1 MKKEFVTYI
10 KSILNLLTALVI
22 LLLCIFLLPRCIGF
36 FMPFIIGWIISLI
49 ASPLVRFLEEK
60 LKIRRK
66 AVSAFV
72 IVAVLAAVILLVYG
86 VGVKLVRE
94 TVGFINELPVMW
106 ENIQAEFIQIGS
118 NLEGL
123 FRRLP
128 MDAQEQ
134 LMNFWS
140 GIGNWFSEFIGNVG
154 TPTFTAVGNF
164 AKRLPDVFMAVIM
177 TLLSSYF
184 FVADKSY
191 LSDFVKKYVPETI
204 YYRCDLIQRSFRNA
218 VGGYFKAQLKIEV
231 WIYILI
237 FIGLLILNINY
248 AFLIAFG
255 IALIDLLPVF
265 GAGTIMIPWAVIEI
279 LSGEYKRAIGLLI
292 IWCVGQIVRQLIQP
306 KIVGDSIG
314 IDPIPTLFLLYIG
327 YHAAGVMGMILAL
340 PIGIILMNLY
350 EEGIFDTTK
359 ESLKILVA
367 GFNRFR
373 RLHHEDTEIVTE
385 YEEEIKEAY
394 EREIHEEHHENEDY
408 LRKEGD
414 YQDEEADHESHSI

>member
-1 MKKEFVTYI
+1 MKRESVTYV
-10 KSILNLLTALVI
+10 KSILNILTALVI
-22 LLLCIFLLPRCIGF
+22 LLLCIFVLPKCIGF
-36 FMPFIIGWIISLI
+36 FMPFIIGWVISLI
-49 ASPLVRFLEEK
+49 AAPLVRFLEEK

-72 IVAVLAAVILLVYG
+72 IIAVIAAVILLVYG

-94 TVGFINELPVMW
+94 TVSFINELPVIW
-106 ENIQAEFIQIGS
+106 ANIEAEFVQIGA

-123 FRRLP
+123 VRRLP
-128 MDAQEQ
+128 ADLQEQ
-134 LMNFWS
+134 LMDFWS
-140 GIGNWFSEFIGNVG
+140 GIGSWFSEFVGNIS

-184 FVADKSY
+184 FVAEKTY
-191 LSDFVKKYVPETI
+191 LADFVKKYMPESI

-255 IALIDLLPVF
+255 IAFIDLLPVF
-265 GAGTIMIPWAVIEI
+265 GAGTVMLPWAVIEI

-292 IWCVGQIVRQLIQP
+292 IWCIGQIVRQLIQP

-314 IDPIPTLFLLYIG
+314 IEPIPTLFLLYIG

-340 PIGIILMNLY
+340 PIGIILINLY
-350 EEGIFDTTK
+350 EEGVFDTTK
-359 ESLKILVA
+359 ESVKILVA

-373 RLHHEDTEIVTE
+373 RLHQEDTEIVTE
-385 YEEEIKEAY
+385 YEEEIKEEY
-394 EREIHEEHHENEDY
+394 QREIREEE
-408 LRKEGD
+408 KT
-414 YQDEEADHESHSI
+414 

>member
-350 EEGIFDTTK
+350 EEGVFDTTK

>member
-1 MKKEFVTYI
+1 MVIRMKKESVTYV
-10 KSILNLLTALVI
+10 KSILNILTALVI

-72 IVAVLAAVILLVYG
+72 IIAVIAAVILLVYG
-86 VGVKLVRE
+86 IGVKLVRE
-94 TVGFINELPVMW
+94 TVSFVNELPVIW
-106 ENIQAEFIQIGS
+106 QNIEAEFIQIGT

-123 FRRLP
+123 FKRLP
-128 MDAQEQ
+128 ADAQEQ
-134 LMNFWS
+134 LMDFWR
-140 GIGNWFSEFIGNVG
+140 GIGSWFSEFIGGIG

-184 FVADKSY
+184 FVADKAY
-191 LSDFVKKYVPETI
+191 LADFVKKYVPESV

-218 VGGYFKAQLKIEV
+218 IGGYFKAQLKIEV

-237 FIGLLILNINY
+237 FIGLLILKINY

-255 IALIDLLPVF
+255 IAFIDLLPVF
-265 GAGTIMIPWAVIEI
+265 GAGTVMIPWAVVEI
-279 LSGEYKRAIGLLI
+279 LSGEYKLAIGLLI

-327 YHAAGVMGMILAL
+327 YHMAGVMGMILAL
-340 PIGIILMNLY
+340 PIGIILINLY
-350 EEGIFDTTK
+350 EEGVFDTTK
-359 ESLKILVA
+359 ESVKILVA

-373 RLHHEDTEIVTE
+373 RLHREDTEIVTE
-385 YEEEIKEAY
+385 YEEEIKEEY
-394 EREIHEEHHENEDY
+394 QREIQAGEGITAAD
-408 LRKEGD
+408 KEV
-414 YQDEEADHESHSI
+414 DHESHGI

>member
-1 MKKEFVTYI
+1 
-10 KSILNLLTALVI
+10 
-22 LLLCIFLLPRCIGF
+22 
-36 FMPFIIGWIISLI
+36 MPFIIGWIISLI

-140 GIGNWFSEFIGNVG
+140 GIGSWFSEFIGNVG

-350 EEGIFDTTK
+350 EEGVFDTTK

>member
-1 MKKEFVTYI
+1 
-10 KSILNLLTALVI
+10 
-22 LLLCIFLLPRCIGF
+22 
-36 FMPFIIGWIISLI
+36 MPFIIGWIISLI

-350 EEGIFDTTK
+350 EEGVFDTTK